1 MNRPR
6 ASTVPQLRVAP
17 SEAEIEGLFAGRR
30 EELATTRKF
39 APAARNYMVAPLAA
53 EVALRINELR
63 MLDLDD
69 VRWEPGSFAVWQ
81 ARRLAPGRCRL
92 PV

>member
-1 MNRPR
+1 MSRR
-6 ASTVPQLRVAP
+6 RR
-17 SEAEIEGLFAGRR
+17 AEIEGLFAGRR

-92 PV
+92 PS